1 MSDYIVV
8 KCGGSMLNQLNNVF
22 FECIKKLQ
30 QKYKV
35 VIVHGGGPEI
45 DAKLEASNIE
55 VEKKDG
61 LRVTP
66 KEVMDVV
73 QMVLC
78 GSTNKKLVMNLQ
90 KHHLLAVGL
99 SGCDGK
105 LLQVQPISEE
115 IGYVGEVS
123 YVETALLKGLINM
136 GYIPVIAPIGGNGNE
151 IYNINADN
159 AAAGIA
165 AALGAKELIFITD
178 VDGIL
183 HEGNLVKEADE
194 SEIATFI
201 ETGVI
206 TGGMIPKV
214 QAALTSLKMGVQKV
228 SIVNGTKDFT
238 EVTGECI
245 GTTVTK
251 GVSIV

>member
-123 YVETALLKGLINM
+123 YVETDLLKGLINM

-183 HEGNLVKEADE
+183 HEGNLVKKTDE
-194 SEIATFI
+194 FEIATFI
-201 ETGVI
+201 EKGVI

-214 QAALTSLKMGVQKV
+214 QSALTSLKMGVQKV

-238 EVTGECI
+238 GDTGECI

>member
-1 MSDYIVV
+1 MSNYIVI
-8 KCGGSMLNQLNNVF
+8 KCGGSMLDRLNSVF

-30 QKYKV
+30 KSYKV

-45 DAKLEASNIE
+45 DAKLEESHIPI
-55 VEKKDG
+55 EKKDG

-78 GSTNKKLVMNLQ
+78 GSTNKKFVMNLQ
-90 KHHLLAVGL
+90 EHDLLAVGL

-105 LLQVQPISEE
+105 LLQVQPFNED

-123 YVETALLKGLINM
+123 YVETSLLKGLIELN
-136 GYIPVIAPIGGNGNE
+136 YIPVIAPIGISGKE
-151 IYNINADN
+151 AYNINADT

-165 AALGAKELIFITD
+165 EALGAKELIFITD
-178 VDGIL
+178 VDGVL
-183 HEGNLVKEADE
+183 HEGRLIKKTDE
-194 SEIATFI
+194 SEILALI
-201 ETGVI
+201 EKGVI

-214 QAALTSLKMGVQKV
+214 QAALTSLKMGVQKA

>member
-8 KCGGSMLNQLNNVF
+8 KCGGSMLAQLNSVF

-30 QKYKV
+30 KKYKV
-35 VIVHGGGPEI
+35 VIVHGGGSEI
-45 DAKLEASNIE
+45 DAKLEDANIK

-66 KEVMDVV
+66 KEVMDIV

-90 KHHLLAVGL
+90 KHNLLAVGL

-105 LLQVQPISEE
+105 LLQVQPVGEE

-136 GYIPVIAPIGGNGNE
+136 DYIPVIAPIGINGNE
-151 IYNINADN
+151 IYNINADI

-165 AALGAKELIFITD
+165 AALSAKELIFITD

-183 HEGNLVKEADE
+183 HEGKLVKKTDE
-194 SEIATFI
+194 SEIVNFI
-201 ETGVI
+201 EKGVI

-214 QAALTSLKMGVQKV
+214 QSALTSLKMGVQQV

-238 EVTGECI
+238 KVTGKCI

-251 GVSIV
+251 GVHIV

>member
-8 KCGGSMLNQLNNVF
+8 KCGGSMLDGLNDVF
-22 FECIKKLQ
+22 FDCIKKLQ

-45 DAKLEASNIE
+45 DAKLKDCNIK
-55 VEKKDG
+55 VEKRNG

-66 KEVMDVV
+66 KEVMDIV

-78 GSTNKKLVMNLQ
+78 GSTNKKFVMNLQ
-90 KHHLLAVGL
+90 RHNLLAVGL
-99 SGCDGK
+99 SGCDGN
-105 LLQVQPISEE
+105 LLQVQPVGAE

-123 YVETALLKGLINM
+123 YVETAVLKGLINM
-136 GYIPVIAPIGGNGNE
+136 NYIPVIAPVGIHGNE
-151 IYNINADN
+151 IYNINADS

-165 AALGAKELIFITD
+165 VALSAKELIFITD

-183 HEGNLVKEADE
+183 HEGNLIKKADE
-194 SEIATFI
+194 SEIVTFI
-201 ETGVI
+201 EEGII

-238 EVTGECI
+238 KVTGECI

>member
-8 KCGGSMLNQLNNVF
+8 KCGGSMLNRLNSVF
-22 FECIKKLQ
+22 FDCIKKLQ
-30 QKYKV
+30 NKYKV

-45 DAKLEASNIE
+45 DAKLEDANIE
-55 VEKKDG
+55 IEKKDG

-78 GSTNKKLVMNLQ
+78 GTTNKKFVMNLQ
-90 KHHLLAVGL
+90 KHDLLAVGL
-99 SGCDGK
+99 SGCDGN
-105 LLQVQPISEE
+105 LLQVQPVGEA

-123 YVETALLKGLINM
+123 YVETALLKGLIDMN
-136 GYIPVIAPIGGNGNE
+136 YIPVIAPIGINGNE
-151 IYNINADN
+151 VYNINADT

-165 AALGAKELIFITD
+165 AALSAKELIFITD
-178 VDGIL
+178 VDGVL
-183 HEGNLVKEADE
+183 HEGRLVKKTDE
-194 SEIATFI
+194 YEILTFI
-201 ETGVI
+201 EQGVI

-214 QAALTSLKMGVQKV
+214 QAALTSLKMGVKKA

-238 EVTGECI
+238 EVTGECV

>member
-1 MSDYIVV
+1 MNDYMVV
-8 KCGGSMLNQLNNVF
+8 KCGGSMLDELNGVF
-22 FECIKKLQ
+22 FDCIKKLQ
-30 QKYKV
+30 QKYKI

-45 DAKLEASNIE
+45 DAKLEECNIK
-55 VEKKDG
+55 VEKRNG

-78 GSTNKKLVMNLQ
+78 GSTNKKFVMNLQ
-90 KHHLLAVGL
+90 KHNLFAVGL
-99 SGCDGK
+99 SGCDGN
-105 LLQVQPISEE
+105 LLQVQPAGEG

-123 YVETALLKGLINM
+123 YVETALLKGVIDMN
-136 GYIPVIAPIGGNGNE
+136 YIPVIAPIGINGNE
-151 IYNINADN
+151 VYNINADI
-159 AAAGIA
+159 AASGIA
-165 AALGAKELIFITD
+165 AALGATELIFITD

-183 HEGNLVKEADE
+183 HEGKLVKEADE
-194 SEIATFI
+194 SEILTFI
-201 ETGVI
+201 EKGVI
-206 TGGMIPKV
+206 IGGMIPKV

-238 EVTGECI
+238 KVTGECI

-251 GVSIV
+251 GVNIV

>member
-8 KCGGSMLNQLNNVF
+8 KCGGSMLNRLNSVF
-22 FECIKKLQ
+22 FDCIKKLQ
-30 QKYKV
+30 NKYKV

-45 DAKLEASNIE
+45 DAKLEDYNIKI
-55 VEKKDG
+55 EKKDG

-78 GSTNKKLVMNLQ
+78 GSTNKKFVMNLQ
-90 KHHLLAVGL
+90 KHDLLAVGL
-99 SGCDGK
+99 SGCDGN
-105 LLQVQPISEE
+105 LLQVQPVGEE

-123 YVETALLKGLINM
+123 YVEIALLKGLIDMN
-136 GYIPVIAPIGGNGNE
+136 YIPVIAPIGINGNE
-151 IYNINADN
+151 VYNINADT

-165 AALGAKELIFITD
+165 YALSAKELIFITD
-178 VDGIL
+178 VDGVL
-183 HEGNLVKEADE
+183 HEGRLVKKTDE
-194 SEIATFI
+194 YEILTFI
-201 ETGVI
+201 EQGVI

-214 QAALTSLKMGVQKV
+214 QAALTSLKMGVKKA

-238 EVTGECI
+238 EVTGECV

-251 GVSIV
+251 GVSII

>member
-1 MSDYIVV
+1 M
-8 KCGGSMLNQLNNVF
+8 
-22 FECIKKLQ
+22 
-30 QKYKV
+30 
-35 VIVHGGGPEI
+35 
-45 DAKLEASNIE
+45 
-55 VEKKDG
+55 
-61 LRVTP
+61 
-66 KEVMDVV
+66 
-73 QMVLC
+73 
-78 GSTNKKLVMNLQ
+78 
-90 KHHLLAVGL
+90 
-99 SGCDGK
+99 
-105 LLQVQPISEE
+105 
-115 IGYVGEVS
+115 GEVS
-123 YVETALLKGLINM
+123 YVETALLKGLMNM
-136 GYIPVIAPIGGNGNE
+136 EYIPVIAPIGVNGNE
-151 IYNINADN
+151 VYNINADN

-183 HEGNLVKEADE
+183 HEGNLVKETDE

-214 QAALTSLKMGVQKV
+214 QAALASLKMGVQKI

-251 GVSIV
+251 GVSIA

>member
-1 MSDYIVV
+1 MSDYIVI
-8 KCGGSMLNQLNNVF
+8 KCGGSMLNQLNEAF
-22 FECIKKLQ
+22 FDCIKKLQ
-30 QKYKV
+30 KKYKV
-35 VIVHGGGPEI
+35 IIVHGGGPEI
-45 DAKLEASNIE
+45 DAKLKDCNIK
-55 VEKKDG
+55 VEKRDG
-61 LRVTP
+61 LRVTS

-78 GSTNKKLVMNLQ
+78 GSTNKRFVLNLQ
-90 KHHLLAVGL
+90 KHNLLAVGL
-99 SGCDGK
+99 SGCDGN

-123 YVETALLKGLINM
+123 DVETTLLKRLIDAN
-136 GYIPVIAPIGGNGNE
+136 YIPVIAPIGVHGNE
-151 IYNINADN
+151 VYNINADT

-165 AALGAKELIFITD
+165 AVLSAKELIFITD

-183 HEGNLVKEADE
+183 HEGQLIKKTDE

-201 ETGVI
+201 EKGVI

-228 SIVNGTKDFT
+228 SIVNGAKDFT
-238 EVTGECI
+238 EDTGACI

-251 GVSIV
+251 GVHIV

>member
-8 KCGGSMLNQLNNVF
+8 KCGGSMLNQVDDVF
-22 FECIKKLQ
+22 FDCIKKLQ

-45 DAKLEASNIE
+45 DAKLEDCNIK
-55 VEKKDG
+55 VEKRNG
-61 LRVTP
+61 LRVTS

-78 GSTNKKLVMNLQ
+78 GSINKKFVMNLQ
-90 KHHLLAVGL
+90 KHNLLAVGL
-99 SGCDGK
+99 AGCDGN
-105 LLQVQPISEE
+105 LLQVQPVGEE

-123 YVETALLKGLINM
+123 DVETVLLKSLIDM
-136 GYIPVIAPIGGNGNE
+136 KYIPVIAPIGINDNE
-151 IYNINADN
+151 VYNINADS

-165 AALGAKELIFITD
+165 AALSAKELIFITD

-183 HEGNLVKEADE
+183 HEGKLVKKTDE
-194 SEIATFI
+194 SEIVTFI
-201 ETGVI
+201 EKGVI

-228 SIVNGTKDFT
+228 SVVNGTKDFA

>member
-1 MSDYIVV
+1 MSEYIVV
-8 KCGGSMLNQLNNVF
+8 KCGGSMLDQLNHVF
-22 FECIKKLQ
+22 FDCIKKLQ

-45 DAKLEASNIE
+45 DAKLKDCNIK
-55 VEKKDG
+55 VEKRNG

-78 GSTNKKLVMNLQ
+78 GSTNKKFVMNLQ
-90 KHHLLAVGL
+90 NHNVFAVGL
-99 SGCDGK
+99 SGCDGN
-105 LLQVQPISEE
+105 LLQVQPTGEG

-123 YVETALLKGLINM
+123 YVETALLKGLIDMN
-136 GYIPVIAPIGGNGNE
+136 YIPVIAPIGINGNE
-151 IYNINADN
+151 VYNINADT

-165 AALGAKELIFITD
+165 AALSAKELIFITD

-183 HEGNLVKEADE
+183 HEGNLIRKTDE
-194 SEIATFI
+194 SEIVTFI
-201 ETGVI
+201 EKGVI

-228 SIVNGTKDFT
+228 NIVNGTKDFT
-238 EVTGECI
+238 KVTGECI

>member
-8 KCGGSMLNQLNNVF
+8 KCGGSMLDQLNHVF
-22 FECIKKLQ
+22 FDCIKKLQ
-30 QKYKV
+30 KKYKV

-45 DAKLEASNIE
+45 DAKLKECHIK
-55 VEKKDG
+55 VEKRDG

-78 GSTNKKLVMNLQ
+78 GSTNKKFVMNLQ
-90 KHHLLAVGL
+90 KHNLLAVGL
-99 SGCDGK
+99 SGCDGN
-105 LLQVQPISEE
+105 LLQVQPVSEE

-123 YVETALLKGLINM
+123 YVETTLLKKIVDMN
-136 GYIPVIAPIGGNGNE
+136 YIPVIAPIGINGNE
-151 IYNINADN
+151 VYNINADT

-165 AALGAKELIFITD
+165 DALSAKELIFITD

-183 HEGNLVKEADE
+183 HEGKLVKKTDE
-194 SEIATFI
+194 HEIVTFI
-201 ETGVI
+201 EKGVI

-214 QAALTSLKMGVQKV
+214 QAALTSLKMGVKKV

-238 EVTGECI
+238 EVTGKCI

>member
-8 KCGGSMLNQLNNVF
+8 KCGGSMLDQLNDVF
-22 FECIKKLQ
+22 FDCIKKLQ

-45 DAKLEASNIE
+45 DAKLKDCNIK
-55 VEKKDG
+55 VEKRDG

-66 KEVMDVV
+66 KEVMDIV

-78 GSTNKKLVMNLQ
+78 GSTNKKFVIKLQ
-90 KHHLLAVGL
+90 RHNLLAVGC

-105 LLQVQPISEE
+105 LLQVQPVSEE

-136 GYIPVIAPIGGNGNE
+136 NYIPVIAPIGIHDNE
-151 IYNINADN
+151 IYNINADT

-165 AALGAKELIFITD
+165 AALSAKELIFITD
-178 VDGIL
+178 VDGVL
-183 HEGNLVKEADE
+183 HEGKLVKKTDE
-194 SEIATFI
+194 FEIVNLI
-201 ETGVI
+201 EKGVI

-214 QAALTSLKMGVQKV
+214 QAALASLKMGVQKI

-251 GVSIV
+251 GASIV

>member
-183 HEGNLVKEADE
+183 HEGNLVKETDE

-214 QAALTSLKMGVQKV
+214 QAALTSLKMGVQKI

>member
-1 MSDYIVV
+1 MRDYIVV
-8 KCGGSMLNQLNNVF
+8 KCGGSMLDQLNSVF
-22 FECIKKLQ
+22 FECIKKLH
-30 QKYKV
+30 KNYKV
-35 VIVHGGGPEI
+35 VIVHGGGSEI
-45 DAKLEASNIE
+45 DAKLEDSNIK

-66 KEVMDVV
+66 KEVMDIV

-90 KHHLLAVGL
+90 KHNLLAVGL

-105 LLQVQPISEE
+105 LLQVQPVGEE

-136 GYIPVIAPIGGNGNE
+136 DYIPVIAPIGINGNE
-151 IYNINADN
+151 IYNINADI

-165 AALGAKELIFITD
+165 AALSAKELIFITD

-183 HEGNLVKEADE
+183 HEGKLVKKTDE
-194 SEIATFI
+194 SEIVTFI
-201 ETGVI
+201 EKGVI

-214 QAALTSLKMGVQKV
+214 QAALTSLKMGVQQV
-228 SIVNGTKDFT
+228 RIVNGTKDFT
-238 EVTGECI
+238 KVTGKCI

-251 GVSIV
+251 GVHIV

>member
-8 KCGGSMLNQLNNVF
+8 KCGGSMLDQLNSVF
-22 FECIKKLQ
+22 FDCIKKLQ

-45 DAKLEASNIE
+45 DAKLEDCNIK
-55 VEKKDG
+55 VEKRNG
-61 LRVTP
+61 LRVTS
-66 KEVMDVV
+66 KEVMDIV

-78 GSTNKKLVMNLQ
+78 GSTNKRFVMNLQ
-90 KHHLLAVGL
+90 KHNLLAVGL
-99 SGCDGK
+99 SGCDGN
-105 LLQVQPISEE
+105 LLQVQPVGAE

-123 YVETALLKGLINM
+123 DVETALLKELINM
-136 GYIPVIAPIGGNGNE
+136 NYIPVIAPIGIHGNE
-151 IYNINADN
+151 VYNINADS

-165 AALGAKELIFITD
+165 AAISAKELIFITD

-183 HEGNLVKEADE
+183 HEGKLIKKTDE
-194 SEIATFI
+194 SEIVTFI
-201 ETGVI
+201 EKGVI

-214 QAALTSLKMGVQKV
+214 QAALTSLKMGIQKV

-238 EVTGECI
+238 EATGECI

>member
-8 KCGGSMLNQLNNVF
+8 KCGGSMLNRLNSAF

-30 QKYKV
+30 KNYKI

-45 DAKLEASNIE
+45 DAKLEDYNIK

-78 GSTNKKLVMNLQ
+78 GSTNKKFVMNLQ
-90 KHHLLAVGL
+90 KYNLLAVGL

-105 LLQVQPISEE
+105 LLQVQPASEGV
-115 IGYVGEVS
+115 GYVGEVS

-136 GYIPVIAPIGGNGNE
+136 NYIPVIAPIGINDNE
-151 IYNINADN
+151 IYNINADT

-165 AALGAKELIFITD
+165 VALSAKELIFITD

-183 HEGNLVKEADE
+183 HEGKLVKKTDE
-194 SEIATFI
+194 SEIVTFI
-201 ETGVI
+201 EKGVI

>member
-1 MSDYIVV
+1 MSDYIVI
-8 KCGGSMLNQLNNVF
+8 KCGGSMLNQLNHVF
-22 FECIKKLQ
+22 FDCIKKLQ

-45 DAKLEASNIE
+45 DAKLKECHIK
-55 VEKKDG
+55 VEKRDG

-66 KEVMDVV
+66 KEVRDVV

-78 GSTNKKLVMNLQ
+78 GSTNKKFVMNLQ
-90 KHHLLAVGL
+90 KHNLLAVGL
-99 SGCDGK
+99 SGCDGN
-105 LLQVQPISEE
+105 LLQVQPVSEE

-123 YVETALLKGLINM
+123 YVETTLLKKLIDMN
-136 GYIPVIAPIGGNGNE
+136 YIPVIAPIGINGNE
-151 IYNINADN
+151 VYNINADT

-165 AALGAKELIFITD
+165 DALSAKELIFITD

-183 HEGNLVKEADE
+183 HEGKLVKKTDE
-194 SEIATFI
+194 PEIVTFI
-201 ETGVI
+201 EKGVI

-214 QAALTSLKMGVQKV
+214 RAALTSLKMGVQKV

-238 EVTGECI
+238 KVTGECI

>member
-8 KCGGSMLNQLNNVF
+8 KCGGSMLDQLNHVF
-22 FECIKKLQ
+22 FDCIKRLQ

-45 DAKLEASNIE
+45 DAKLKDCNIK
-55 VEKKDG
+55 VEKRDG

-78 GSTNKKLVMNLQ
+78 GSTNKKFVMNLQ
-90 KHHLLAVGL
+90 KHNLLAVGL

-105 LLQVQPISEE
+105 LLQVQPLNED

-123 YVETALLKGLINM
+123 YVETSLLKGLIDLN
-136 GYIPVIAPIGGNGNE
+136 YIPVIAPIGISGNE
-151 IYNINADN
+151 VYNINADT
-159 AAAGIA
+159 AATGIA
-165 AALGAKELIFITD
+165 FAIGAKELIFITD

-183 HEGNLVKEADE
+183 HEGRLIKKTDE
-194 SEIATFI
+194 SEILTFI
-201 ETGVI
+201 EQGVI

-238 EVTGECI
+238 EGTGECI

>member
-183 HEGNLVKEADE
+183 HEGNLVKETDE

-214 QAALTSLKMGVQKV
+214 QAALTSLKMGVQKI

-245 GTTVTK
+245 GTTITK

>member
-183 HEGNLVKEADE
+183 HEGNLVKKTDE
-194 SEIATFI
+194 FEIATFI
-201 ETGVI
+201 EKGVI

-214 QAALTSLKMGVQKV
+214 QSALTSLKMGVQKV

-238 EVTGECI
+238 GDTGECI

>member
-1 MSDYIVV
+1 MSEYIVV
-8 KCGGSMLNQLNNVF
+8 KCGGSMLDQLNHVF
-22 FECIKKLQ
+22 FDCIKKLQ

-45 DAKLEASNIE
+45 DAKLKDYNIK
-55 VEKKDG
+55 VEKRNG

-78 GSTNKKLVMNLQ
+78 GSINKKCVMNLQ
-90 KHHLLAVGL
+90 KHNLLAVGL
-99 SGCDGK
+99 AGCDGN
-105 LLQVQPISEE
+105 LLQVQPVGGE

-123 YVETALLKGLINM
+123 YVETVLLKRLIDMN
-136 GYIPVIAPIGGNGNE
+136 YIPVIAPVGINDNE
-151 IYNINADN
+151 IYNINADT

-165 AALGAKELIFITD
+165 AALSAKELIFITD
-178 VDGIL
+178 VDGVL
-183 HEGNLVKEADE
+183 HEGKLIKKTDE
-194 SEIATFI
+194 SEIVTFI
-201 ETGVI
+201 EKGVI

-228 SIVNGTKDFT
+228 SIVNGKKDFT
-238 EVTGECI
+238 EVTGGFI

>member
-1 MSDYIVV
+1 MSEYIVV
-8 KCGGSMLNQLNNVF
+8 KCGGSMLERLDSVF
-22 FECIKKLQ
+22 FTCIEQLKKNYQ
-30 QKYKV
+30 V
-35 VIVHGGGPEI
+35 VVVHGGGPDI
-45 DAKLEASNIE
+45 DEKLKEFHIPI
-55 VEKKDG
+55 EKKHG

-78 GSTNKKLVMNLQ
+78 GSTNKKLVMNF
-90 KHHLLAVGL
+90 HNHGL
-99 SGCDGK
+99 HAIGISGCDGN
-105 LLQVQPISEE
+105 LLQVQPLNAD

-123 YVETALLKGLINM
+123 RVETSLLKGLLDLN
-136 GYIPVIAPIGGNGNE
+136 YIPVIAPIGIQGE
-151 IYNINADN
+151 HVYNINADT

-178 VDGIL
+178 VDGVMCEEELLTKTNEMEIL
-183 HEGNLVKEADE
+183 HL
-194 SEIATFI
+194 I

-214 QAALTSLKMGVQKV
+214 QAALTSLRMGVPNA
-228 SIVNGTKDFT
+228 SIVNGTKNFAG
-238 EVTGECI
+238 VMGESI

>member
-8 KCGGSMLNQLNNVF
+8 KCGGSMLDQLNHVF
-22 FECIKKLQ
+22 FDCIKRLQ

-45 DAKLEASNIE
+45 DAKLKDCNIK
-55 VEKKDG
+55 VEKRDG

-78 GSTNKKLVMNLQ
+78 GSTNKKFVMNLQ
-90 KHHLLAVGL
+90 KHNLLAVGL

-105 LLQVQPISEE
+105 LLQVQPLNED

-123 YVETALLKGLINM
+123 YVETSLLKGLIDLN
-136 GYIPVIAPIGGNGNE
+136 YIPVIAPIGISGNE
-151 IYNINADN
+151 VYNINADT

-165 AALGAKELIFITD
+165 FAIGAKELIFITD

-183 HEGNLVKEADE
+183 HEGRLIKKTDE
-194 SEIATFI
+194 SEILTFI
-201 ETGVI
+201 EQGVI

-238 EVTGECI
+238 EGTGECI